1 MLLWDQLSFLL
12 LFLPRSGWWREIRQ
26 DWTGESSSRR
36 FLQRTTPLISDFCF
50 SDDSPTSCPLSSCI
64 SCVTA
69 RRGWIREESEEC
81 LHYLICKGCSR
92 LIIPS
97 YNLSSP
103 CSPPDLGGLNGGL
116 VGLQALA
123 LPPQRTSSLCVN
135 ASPSD
140 ALATFPFS
148 FTDKILF
155 TNRGQGQ
162 KCIKMMQHY
171 DRKPLKLKSHSKEIK
186 LLGPRMRKCR
196 FLYVFTLFACTFIS
210 VWELV
215 QLIKSKED
223 KS

>member
-1 MLLWDQLSFLL
+1 MAD
-12 LFLPRSGWWREIRQ
+12 
-26 DWTGESSSRR
+26 GEKSDKIGPAKAA
-36 FLQRTTPLISDFCF
+36 LADFCKGRLPSYLTF
-50 SDDSPTSCPLSSCI
+50 VFLMTAPLPVLCPLSSCI

-148 FTDKILF
+148 FRDKILF

-162 KCIKMMQHY
+162 KCIKMMQYY

-210 VWELV
+210 V
-215 QLIKSKED
+215 
-223 KS
+223 